1 MPGLKVDSPEM
12 RCRGQKFNAHASP
25 AVSWFSQVH
34 DAALLFFLCLR
45 IHQYQHFAIVDFVAQ
60 IQQPTV
66 SADHQRLADFAEFTA
81 FVAASQGLQA
91 HLVEDALAAALC
103 AFGNLFHALIFA
115 LAPKPVNCPFGQ
127 VFPSGGPFFRINFRI
142 TCTRP
147 FQALEYFGGKN
158 V

>member
-1 MPGLKVDSPEM
+1 
-12 RCRGQKFNAHASP
+12 
-25 AVSWFSQVH
+25 
-34 DAALLFFLCLR
+34 
-45 IHQYQHFAIVDFVAQ
+45 
-60 IQQPTV
+60 
-66 SADHQRLADFAEFTA
+66 
-81 FVAASQGLQA
+81 VAASQGLQA